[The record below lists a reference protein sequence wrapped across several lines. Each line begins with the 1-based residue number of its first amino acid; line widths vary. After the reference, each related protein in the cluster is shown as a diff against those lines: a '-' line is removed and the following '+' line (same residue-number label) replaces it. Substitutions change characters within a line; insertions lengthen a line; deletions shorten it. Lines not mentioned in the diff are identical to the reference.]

1 MIIIKS
7 LIVPAAAV
15 SLGFAFGLHHIANGL
30 PIQVVLILSTM
41 PVGFTALVPPTLY
54 NLDLDLAN
62 TNWLFSTAS
71 LIITVPILS
80 FLITLF

>member
-15 SLGFAFGLHHIANGL
+15 SLGIAFGLHRIANGL

-54 NLDLDLAN
+54 NLDLNLAN
-62 TNWLFSTAS
+62 ANWLYSTAS
-71 LIITVPILS
+71 LIITIPILS
-80 FLITLF
+80 LLITLF